1 MTEHLQ
7 SASAPRR
14 RFTPID
20 WLDRAAEAI
29 GMLLFVL
36 VMLITL
42 LQVGARYAHVPI
54 PWTEEAAR
62 ILFLASIMIGIAIA
76 VRRHEHI
83 VVDFMFGKF
92 SFRTQALLTMAFD
105 LLILVLLIIWLM
117 GAWRMMNL
125 NATASYVTLPWL
137 PVSTIYAVEAASI
150 VLAGIFVLE
159 DLLIRFRDL
168 PRGAQ

>member
-1 MTEHLQ
+1 MSDHLQ
-7 SASAPRR
+7 SATAPRR

-29 GMLLFVL
+29 GMVLFIL

-92 SFRTQALLTMAFD
+92 SVRTQAWLTIAFD
-105 LLILVLLIIWLM
+105 LLILMLLVIWLM

-125 NATASYVTLPWL
+125 NATASYITLPWL
-137 PVSTIYAVEAASI
+137 SVSAIYAVEAASI
-150 VLAGIFVLE
+150 VLAGIFVVE
-159 DLLIRFRDL
+159 DLFFRFRDL
-168 PRGAQ
+168 SKGAQ